1 MPKGSAGFYPVLLD
15 SAHSTCTVFLIQ
27 VTSSSLASRTL
38 DGQRNIFIYRLYSLT
53 LIVSIL
59 ISTLLSMCVYIH
71 MCKSTFISHHKGFLE
86 NWTYKELNIISNIE
100 CKTSTHGVVRV
111 IRPTCNTGHA
121 VA

>member
-1 MPKGSAGFYPVLLD
+1 M
-15 SAHSTCTVFLIQ
+15 
-27 VTSSSLASRTL
+27 
-38 DGQRNIFIYRLYSLT
+38 YRLYSLT

-100 CKTSTHGVVRV
+100 RKTSAHGVVRV
-111 IRPTCNTGHA
+111 IRPTGNTGHA